1 LHQALPSARAATVN
15 LLNDMYGRVVPE
27 GSASIEALGTY
38 NDAHDVLDK
47 DLPVK
52 FEEAYEKAVLGGVKE
67 WMEELLSLKAALKDM
82 DDKRVIFDH
91 YKAKVRAGALL
102 CRALAARARAVST
115 RALFPPAARRWT
127 RSRTRSASCWPR
139 ARRRTS

>member
-1 LHQALPSARAATVN
+1 MARARERHAAVSAPRRAHPTPPPPPRRICAQSSELHQALPSARAATVN

-52 FEEAYEKAVLGGVKE
+52 FEEA
-67 WMEELLSLKAALKDM
+67 
-82 DDKRVIFDH
+82 
-91 YKAKVRAGALL
+91 
-102 CRALAARARAVST
+102 
-115 RALFPPAARRWT
+115 
-127 RSRTRSASCWPR
+127 
-139 ARRRTS
+139 

>member
-1 LHQALPSARAATVN
+1 MQSSELHQALPSARAATVN

-52 FEEAYEKAVLGGVKE
+52 FEEA
-67 WMEELLSLKAALKDM
+67 
-82 DDKRVIFDH
+82 
-91 YKAKVRAGALL
+91 
-102 CRALAARARAVST
+102 
-115 RALFPPAARRWT
+115 
-127 RSRTRSASCWPR
+127 
-139 ARRRTS
+139 

>member
-1 LHQALPSARAATVN
+1 MHQALPSARAATVN

-52 FEEAYEKAVLGGVKE
+52 FEEA
-67 WMEELLSLKAALKDM
+67 
-82 DDKRVIFDH
+82 
-91 YKAKVRAGALL
+91 
-102 CRALAARARAVST
+102 
-115 RALFPPAARRWT
+115 
-127 RSRTRSASCWPR
+127 
-139 ARRRTS
+139 